1 MAIVSEKTNC
11 DTEEESC
18 IVSDT
23 QAPVKQQTPATEP
36 QNTPQV
42 VNSEAIKGAAD
53 CSIGYTQIMRAIC
66 QAESGGN
73 SQAVGDDYVIA
84 GLYAPSCGLWQI
96 RTLAGR
102 PSCDELK
109 DPQTNLEWAWKI
121 SNQGANWSPWSVYKS
136 GKYLQ
141 FMK

>member
-1 MAIVSEKTNC
+1 
-11 DTEEESC
+11 
-18 IVSDT
+18 
-23 QAPVKQQTPATEP
+23 
-36 QNTPQV
+36 
-42 VNSEAIKGAAD
+42 
-53 CSIGYTQIMRAIC
+53 MRAIC

-121 SNQGANWSPWSVYKS
+121 SNQGTNWSPWSVYKS

-141 FMK
+141 YMN